1 MFECF
6 MMFMVCFVG
15 CLFFSFRVSIDFS
28 FEFDSFLGELN
39 KFMRNKIT
47 VPFHKMFIFVK
58 LLLLLNLNLVKLTNA
73 ETLLADDMLPQA
85 GGKLNKDK
93 DSKEAAAFSTLAFS
107 YYNQNI
113 LKQSQFASCY
123 YSIKSVSKYSTQI
136 VAGLKSEIEF
146 SIESPSVSNPLC
158 QDLYCE
164 VERIEV
170 VWQKTDKLNVCCV
183 IATEKC
189 SEEATYDFEVKPGDW
204 SSLSSD
210 NEELQ
215 EQIEEAAEEKKGE
228 GEKIEEEEE
237 ENSPDPTRKDSNI
250 MSINKT
256 KAFIL
261 FVLVSTALG
270 IIYYLRKQKDERI
283 NRAQRTNQMTEIPST
298 AGVNRGY
305 DG

>member
-1 MFECF
+1 M
-6 MMFMVCFVG
+6 
-15 CLFFSFRVSIDFS
+15 
-28 FEFDSFLGELN
+28 
-39 KFMRNKIT
+39 T
-47 VPFHKMFIFVK
+47 PFHKMFIFVK
-58 LLLLLNLNLVKLTNA
+58 LLLLLNLVKSINA

-85 GGKLNKDK
+85 GGKLTKDK

-215 EQIEEAAEEKKGE
+215 EQIEEAEEKKDE
-228 GEKIEEEEE
+228 DEKVEEEEE
-237 ENSPDPTRKDSNI
+237 KNSSDSTKKDSNI

-261 FVLVSTALG
+261 FVQYYVACVKYALTLVCLIKLLIFDPDWCKLTRNDR
-270 IIYYLRKQKDERI
+270 LRTQLP
-283 NRAQRTNQMTEIPST
+283 NNLL
-298 AGVNRGY
+298 
-305 DG
+305 